1 MPWGHFPASVSVPS
15 KFRLKYLDW
24 FCQVYRT
31 SNVPS
36 PSSCRP
42 LALPRA
48 PGAAAVGSHGLCP
61 AGFTQPVPKGLKV
74 QGSGSPISLM
84 TPHPVGGRMRVSGFL
99 AGSARRSRG
108 SLPGDSCG
116 ALWAVPGQEPELP
129 RIPLP
134 VPPSQNVPGGGRVR
148 FSTCAPESAAF
159 ANKSFWLWRSSR
171 GLGCPRWARPSGSRA
186 QWRGRS
192 GLWEHGSC
200 LPLTVLAFLFS
211 GKVAAVPV
219 ELLSRGLA
227 GELASCPGSAAGSF

>member
-24 FCQVYRT
+24 VCQVYRT

-36 PSSCRP
+36 PSWSPRP
-42 LALPRA
+42 PPSASRGA
-48 PGAAAVGSHGLCP
+48 GAAAVGSHGLCP

-84 TPHPVGGRMRVSGFL
+84 TPHPVGGRMRVSAFP

-116 ALWAVPGQEPELP
+116 ALWAVPGREPELP

-134 VPPSQNVPGGGRVR
+134 VPPLTKCPGGRKGQILYVCSGKRRVCQQVLLAVEVQPGTGLPSLGSAER
-148 FSTCAPESAAF
+148 EQSSVAWPEWTLGARLLFAF
-159 ANKSFWLWRSSR
+159 DCFGLFVLWESRCCSR
-171 GLGCPRWARPSGSRA
+171 GAFKPRA
-186 QWRGRS
+186 GR
-192 GLWEHGSC
+192 
-200 LPLTVLAFLFS
+200 
-211 GKVAAVPV
+211 
-219 ELLSRGLA
+219 
-227 GELASCPGSAAGSF
+227 